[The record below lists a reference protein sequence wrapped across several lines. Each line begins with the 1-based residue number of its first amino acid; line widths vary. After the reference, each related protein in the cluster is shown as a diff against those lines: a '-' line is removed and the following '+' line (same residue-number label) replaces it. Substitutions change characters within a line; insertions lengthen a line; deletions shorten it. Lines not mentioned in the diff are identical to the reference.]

1 MLILGSSSL
10 PQKKSTGKREPRPK
24 TLQGNRLYLRE
35 SQTRQSAAWRES
47 EEKSRVCL
55 TVTPPLEDSHQD
67 ERRDLL
73 SAKRKITAYDDIT
86 QETSQE
92 ETPYVETETLEE
104 KNRCHIG
111 KKEGKR
117 EA

>member
-1 MLILGSSSL
+1 MSD
-10 PQKKSTGKREPRPK
+10 
-24 TLQGNRLYLRE
+24 E
-35 SQTRQSAAWRES
+35 SQTRQSATWRES
-47 EEKSRVCL
+47 DEKSRVCL

-73 SAKRKITAYDDIT
+73 SAKRKTTAYDDIT

-111 KKEGKR
+111 KKEGER

>member
-1 MLILGSSSL
+1 L
-10 PQKKSTGKREPRPK
+10 P
-24 TLQGNRLYLRE
+24 
-35 SQTRQSAAWRES
+35 
-47 EEKSRVCL
+47 VCL
-55 TVTPPLEDSHQD
+55 AVTPPLEDSYQD

-73 SAKRKITAYDDIT
+73 SVTRKTTAYDDIT

-92 ETPYVETETLEE
+92 ETLYVETETLEE

-111 KKEGKR
+111 KKEGER